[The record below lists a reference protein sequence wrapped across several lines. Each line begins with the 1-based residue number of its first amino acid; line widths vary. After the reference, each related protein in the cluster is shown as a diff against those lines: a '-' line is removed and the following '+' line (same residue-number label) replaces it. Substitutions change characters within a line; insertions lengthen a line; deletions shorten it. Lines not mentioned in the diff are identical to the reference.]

1 MRNAT
6 RVAWDWEGTEILASR
21 QVVRRVD
28 RYRSAEGGRK
38 QIWISRRCILDAG
51 IEGVTPVAIGLCV
64 DDITAQSNQC
74 AILSIEIQRHRSNL
88 KASFDLRFII
98 VDLVALVSLVVVIL
112 CAYLRGSY
120 EHRSQAE
127 QHHGSNNKEGLSKS
141 FHVIFLRP
149 AVRSVG
155 GGTRTIVKR
164 PEMPQVPLLEI

>member
-98 VDLVALVSLVVVIL
+98 VDLVSLVVVIL
-112 CAYLRGSY
+112 CAYLRGSD

-127 QHHGSNNKEGLSKS
+127 QDHGSNNKENSKS
-141 FHVIFLRP
+141 
-149 AVRSVG
+149 
-155 GGTRTIVKR
+155 
-164 PEMPQVPLLEI
+164 